1 MPGRWN
7 ASAPTGLLD
16 LLAQRAG
23 CTFVSDLHQLRWQY
37 ELMHVLSDIV
47 PEQYSLQEW
56 NDSIQYI
63 LEHPA
68 TYRTQY
74 HACEGLKAGLR
85 VRFSED

>member
-1 MPGRWN
+1 MSERWN
-7 ASAPTGLLD
+7 ASAQAGLLD

-37 ELMHVLSDIV
+37 VLMHVLLEIV

-68 TYRTQY
+68 AYRTQQQ
-74 HACEGLKAGLR
+74 ACEGLRAGIR
-85 VRFSED
+85 ARFSAD